1 MALGTPGADAT
12 HKHLAL
18 TVRLSG
24 ANQLAHST
32 QIGLL
37 SHISSQMSARG
48 KWRLVP
54 SLVCSYVLPVSQVLV
69 FGCLCGTIGSIVELV
84 FPSLSDH

>member
-37 SHISSQMSARG
+37 SHISSQMSA
-48 KWRLVP
+48 
-54 SLVCSYVLPVSQVLV
+54 
-69 FGCLCGTIGSIVELV
+69 
-84 FPSLSDH
+84 